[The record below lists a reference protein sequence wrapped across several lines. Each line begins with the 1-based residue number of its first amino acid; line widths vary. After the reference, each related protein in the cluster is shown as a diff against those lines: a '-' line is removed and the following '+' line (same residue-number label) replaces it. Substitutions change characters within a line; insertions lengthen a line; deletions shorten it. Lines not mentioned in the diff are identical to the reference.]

1 MDSAQRLRLAVI
13 TGGFVGSFLLSSAH
27 AGLSASFGVS
37 SEYVFRG
44 LTSGDPQVWGAVDYS
59 HDTGFYAGTWVSNT
73 SFGPAPVDS
82 NGDGALDDVQGTK
95 GNEEVDY
102 YAGWGN
108 DVFDIG
114 AIYYAFPSQPSQ
126 GNTGITEIY
135 GGVSLANFAG
145 YVWYA
150 PAGIDGPDDDEYA
163 YVDLNLDMPLTET
176 TSLSAHVGI
185 LNPIGDNAVNRS
197 DGTDDADLDYGLSYN
212 VGDFFMAL
220 TYLDGSAGGFSTVA
234 GYSWSIPIE

>member
-1 MDSAQRLRLAVI
+1 MRNIKALAA
-13 TGGFVGSFLLSSAH
+13 GSLIGLGTLAATPAV
-27 AGLSASFGVS
+27 AGLEGSVGIA
-37 SEYVFRG
+37 SEYIFRG
-44 LTSGDPQVWGAVDYS
+44 IQSGDPQVWGALDYS
-59 HDTGFYAGTWVSNT
+59 SDTGAYAGMWVSST
-73 SFGPAPVDS
+73 SFGG
-82 NGDGALDDVQGTK
+82 NGAGGF

-102 YAGWGN
+102 YVGWGN
-108 DVFDIG
+108 DMFDFG

-135 GGVSLANFAG
+135 GGVSLANFTG

-176 TSLSAHVGI
+176 TSLSAHIGI
-185 LNPIGDNAVNRS
+185 LNPIGDNATNRS

-220 TYLDGSAGGFSTVA
+220 TYLDGSAGGFSTIA